1 MKILKIALC
10 AAAAL
15 VGVAHAEDAATL
27 SNNIDTWIQGTV
39 LSVDADGQKFSVRG
53 VKLPYATAEAGMMQD
68 IAEKT
73 KGLDATQREA
83 KIAEIRQSWADKL
96 SKAQSEKVADSA
108 SDFNFSLPDKA
119 SLVIMAEKSSNP
131 AESPNQKVSASSSS
145 SASASVSSDGTIQK
159 SAEATAVTDPKL
171 AAGSTQKELQALKTL
186 KDLKVGDSVKVG
198 FDGGLLSNTAY
209 VVLEGGAV
217 VR

>member
-10 AAAAL
+10 AAAL
-15 VGVAHAEDAATL
+15 VGAAHAEDAATM
-27 SNNIDTWIQGTV
+27 SNNIDTWIEGTV
-39 LSVDADGQKFSVRG
+39 LSLDADGQKFSVRG

-73 KGLDATQREA
+73 KDLDATQREA

-96 SKAQSEKVADSA
+96 TKAKAEQVAA
-108 SDFNFSLPDKA
+108 NPSDFNFSLPDKA
-119 SLVIMAEKSSNP
+119 SLVIMSEKADSGV
-131 AESPNQKVSASSSS
+131 SPNQKVSASSSS

-171 AAGSTQKELQALKTL
+171 AGNSTAQELSAIKTL
-186 KDLKVGDSVKVG
+186 KDLKVGDKVKVG
-198 FDGGLLSNTAY
+198 YDGGLISNTAY
-209 VVLEGGAV
+209 VVLEHGTAI
-217 VR
+217 R